1 MNAQLKLSAVRLCE
15 LLRTHMLANKA
26 IYLNPKTIS
35 KKRIISFAKSLMPQ
49 LKLID
54 FRGEIPNQIQY
65 QIANKILTEFKPF
78 IFHNILNII

>member
-54 FRGEIPNQIQY
+54 FRGKFQI
-65 QIANKILTEFKPF
+65 KF
-78 IFHNILNII
+78 NIKLQTKS